1 MTAIQQL
8 QRSTHKKGYP
18 MVTLKDVA
26 RKAGVSMST
35 ASAALRG
42 KDIVKPDTTQRVLE
56 AANTLNYRIN
66 LSARALRSGK
76 SDIFTMIVPD
86 LENQYYAKMANA
98 MSNVLT
104 ADKKRLVVQV
114 SMYDSQRELDQ
125 IRQIDPSTC
134 DGLFICST
142 HNSGK
147 DIRSAAG
154 DLSVLMFDDM
164 STDPEACY
172 DSIETPSQTGM
183 YAAIKHLAERERKT
197 IGIVGTLGKSAEAE
211 HSLSVTL
218 RQTRYAYAY
227 QALGA
232 YGLNTANAYIQYDAL
247 CCMNDELALG
257 VMRGLAECGVNVPDD
272 VAVIGF
278 DGVGCGSYT
287 TPTLSTIA
295 VDFDGMAQTAAT
307 MMQQQIEQDAT
318 ERNNSIPKRVIVG
331 FQLLKREST
340 MGRTATTGFTTKTR
354 TEATM
359 TADES

>member
-56 AANTLNYRIN
+56 AASTLNYRIN

-104 ADKKRLVVQV
+104 ADKKRLVVQI

-154 DLSVLMFDDM
+154 DLPVLMFDDM

-183 YAAIKHLAERERKT
+183 YAAIKHLAECGRKT

-232 YGLNTANAYIQYDAL
+232 YGLNTANAYIQSDWSVEAGI
-247 CCMNDELALG
+247 EVAHK
-257 VMRGLAECGVNVPDD
+257 LAEAACN
-272 VAVIGF
+272 
-278 DGVGCGSYT
+278 T
-287 TPTLSTIA
+287 THY
-295 VDFDGMAQTAAT
+295 AA
-307 MMQQQIEQDAT
+307 
-318 ERNNSIPKRVIVG
+318 
-331 FQLLKREST
+331 
-340 MGRTATTGFTTKTR
+340 
-354 TEATM
+354 
-359 TADES
+359 

>member
-35 ASAALRG
+35 ASAAIRG

-56 AANTLNYRIN
+56 AASTLNYRIN

-147 DIRSAAG
+147 DIRSAAC
-154 DLSVLMFDDM
+154 DLPVLMFDDM

-183 YAAIKHLAERERKT
+183 YAAIKHLDAKPSASSAPW
-197 IGIVGTLGKSAEAE
+197 GKA
-211 HSLSVTL
+211 
-218 RQTRYAYAY
+218 
-227 QALGA
+227 
-232 YGLNTANAYIQYDAL
+232 
-247 CCMNDELALG
+247 
-257 VMRGLAECGVNVPDD
+257 
-272 VAVIGF
+272 
-278 DGVGCGSYT
+278 
-287 TPTLSTIA
+287 
-295 VDFDGMAQTAAT
+295 
-307 MMQQQIEQDAT
+307 
-318 ERNNSIPKRVIVG
+318 PKRNTHCPS
-331 FQLLKREST
+331 L
-340 MGRTATTGFTTKTR
+340 
-354 TEATM
+354 
-359 TADES
+359 